1 MRVASEAC
9 TLAPVQWD
17 PYDQAHFAD
26 PYPAFRRLR
35 EEAPLYY
42 NAQYDFHA
50 VSRYDDC
57 VRVLRD
63 RDVFISSRGVTLDS
77 MNIDTGTPSGMF
89 IVEDPPLHTIHRGI
103 LTRAFTPKRVAA
115 IENDI
120 RLFCAKALDPRIGT
134 GGFDFIEDLALEMP
148 MRVIGMILGMP
159 EQDLKEAQRRVTEAM
174 HSEPGKPREN
184 NPATALYQSYADY
197 VDWRMR
203 HPTDD
208 LMTDIITA
216 EFPGE
221 DGSRKRL
228 TREEILS
235 MITLIFIAGNETTNR
250 LIGWTGKLLGEH
262 AEQRKAIAADRSLIP
277 QAIEE
282 VLRFEPPGPYVGR
295 VTAQEVELHG
305 TTIAAGSPVL
315 AIIAAGNRDSAKF
328 SDGDR
333 FDIHR
338 GRIGHLTFGHGF
350 HSCLG
355 NALARLEG
363 RIALDEVLDRFPDWQ
378 IDLASAKLSPTSTV
392 RGWDTLPAHT

>member
-1 MRVASEAC
+1 MATTAAP
-9 TLAPVQWD
+9 TMAPVQWD

-42 NAQYDFHA
+42 NAQYDFYA
-50 VSRYDDC
+50 VSLYEDC
-57 VRVLRD
+57 VRVLSD

-77 MNIDTGTPSGMF
+77 MNIDTGVPSGMF

-115 IENDI
+115 LEEDM
-120 RLFCAKALDPRIGT
+120 RLFCARALDPKVGT

-159 EQDLKEAQRRVTEAM
+159 EKDLKAAQQRVTEVM
-174 HSEPGKPREN
+174 HAEPGQPREN
-184 NPATALYQSYADY
+184 SPATALYQSYADY

-203 HPTDD
+203 NPTDD

-216 EFPGE
+216 EYPGE
-221 DGSRKRL
+221 DGSPKRL
-228 TREEILS
+228 TREEILA

-262 AEQRKAIAADRSLIP
+262 PDQRRAIAADRSLIP

-282 VLRFEPPGPYVGR
+282 VLRFEPPGPYTGR
-295 VTAQEVELHG
+295 VTASEVELRG
-305 TTIAAGSPVL
+305 TTIPAGSPVL
-315 AIIAAGNRDSAKF
+315 AIVAAGNRDEAKF
-328 SDGDR
+328 ADGDR

-338 GRIGHLTFGHGF
+338 PHYGHLTFGYGF
-350 HSCLG
+350 HSCIG

-363 RIALDEVLDRFPDWQ
+363 RVALDEVLSRFPDWT
-378 IDLASAKLSPTSTV
+378 IDMAGAKLSTTSTV
-392 RGWDTLPAHT
+392 RGWDTLPART